1 MLRRMSILSVAGR
14 GPRMQLLSSWWS
26 CTAVVLTLVSSSGC
40 AVPCTADNHCHV
52 VDNAPVCDAGFS
64 PANPSNPYDQ
74 SCGKPCNADNHCHI
88 SGGTSLCDAG
98 FTFADRA
105 DPLDFSCV
113 SVSPPD
119 PNTKPTHPVIDDGT
133 PSFTSCTE
141 NLGGA
146 LTANRG
152 RLDGF
157 LTSVVPPTTHQCN
170 GDSSHVHL
178 QVRMNGDIYDVAVNV
193 QSDQAPVSDVGFLVH
208 DGQLAGV
215 DWAEGWHEG
224 APLDYPNDLHVHA
237 SAFVST
243 SKSDLVAQIQDLL
256 SDTNHISVYMLG
268 YGPQGGHDV
277 HRAFTAHDGAIV
289 VHPTSATPRY
299 LLFRFAEQ
307 SV

>member
-1 MLRRMSILSVAGR
+1 MLRPMSFLSVAGR
-14 GPRMQLLSSWWS
+14 VPGVSSLVS
-26 CTAVVLTLVSSSGC
+26 VLAVVALVASSGC
-40 AVPCTADNHCHV
+40 AVPCTAENHCHV

-74 SCGKPCNADNHCHI
+74 SCGKPCNADNHCHVT
-88 SGGTSLCDAG
+88 GGTLLCDAG

-119 PNTKPTHPVIDDGT
+119 PNAPTHPVIDDGT
-133 PSFTSCTE
+133 PALTSCT
-141 NLGGA
+141 NTLGGS
-146 LTANRG
+146 LDTNRG

-157 LTSVVPPTTHQCN
+157 LTSVVLPSNHNCN

-178 QVRMNGDIYDVAVNV
+178 QVRMNTQIYDVAVNV
-193 QSDQAPVSDVGFLVH
+193 QSDQAPISDVGFLVH
-208 DGQLAGV
+208 DGPLVGV
-215 DWAEGWHEG
+215 DWAEGWHIG
-224 APLDYPNDLHVHA
+224 APLDYASDLHVH
-237 SAFVST
+237 STAFVST
-243 SKSDLVAQIQDLL
+243 PKADLVAQIQDLV
-256 SDTNHISVYMLG
+256 SDTNHISVFMLG

-307 SV
+307 SF